1 MSSSQLSSLK
11 GHKSQELVVES
22 CVFIFVIIIVLLSF
36 NSAWRSLRYGQIF
49 RFEQVYV
56 YIHFTCCK
64 SRLGSLTQ
72 YHYHYNPIQ
81 FHCTIPHLQTV
92 LVSARCH
99 LGWVGEP
106 DLTPPCLVALTRYNM
121 TVLGNAVAGW
131 AGCYIARLDINYII
145 THQPLR
151 VSTFFTPR

>member
-1 MSSSQLSSLK
+1 MSLFVSQENSGHTQPGLIGRVFQINIKKFYWTGTVSSSQLSSLK

-22 CVFIFVIIIVLLSF
+22 CVFIFVIIIVFVSF

-49 RFEQVYV
+49 RFEQQVYV

-64 SRLGSLTQ
+64 SRIGSLTQ
-72 YHYHYNPIQ
+72 YHFHYNPIQ

-92 LVSARCH
+92 LVSAICH

-106 DLTPPCLVALTRYNM
+106 D
-121 TVLGNAVAGW
+121 
-131 AGCYIARLDINYII
+131 
-145 THQPLR
+145 
-151 VSTFFTPR
+151 